1 MIAKNKINIFVLYP
15 FLMILTTSCAST
27 NFKEKTYRNM
37 LVAAVVGAAIGQIE
51 KENRT
56 GYSVAYGA
64 SAATLAAIASIE
76 YYDADKEKREL
87 EAKIKFMNDMEL
99 SRGRNIT
106 NDLPEDLKNLVET
119 HHYDVYRINRWTQRG
134 PKLLVKE
141 SEAIE
146 LKEVKSNEE

>member
-1 MIAKNKINIFVLYP
+1 MNKFFLYITPTLIF
-15 FLMILTTSCAST
+15 TGCASNT
-27 NFKEKTYRNM
+27 FKEKTYRNM
-37 LVAAVVGAAIGQIE
+37 LIASAIGTIAAQSE
-51 KENRT
+51 KHHKI
-56 GYSVAYGA
+56 GYTVAYGA

-76 YYDADKEKREL
+76 YYDSDKEKREL
-87 EAKIKFMNDMEL
+87 QAKLKFINDMEVQK
-99 SRGRNIT
+99 SKNISS
-106 NDLPEDLKNLVET
+106 DMPEDLKNLVDT

>member
-1 MIAKNKINIFVLYP
+1 MIAKNKISIFLLTP
-15 FLMILTTSCAST
+15 ILMILTTSCAST
-27 NFKEKTYRNM
+27 SFKEKTYRNM
-37 LVAAVVGAAIGQIE
+37 LVAAVVGAAIGQAE

-87 EAKIKFMNDMEL
+87 EAKIKF
-99 SRGRNIT
+99 I
-106 NDLPEDLKNLVET
+106 NDLENQKSKNISSDMPDDLKNLVDT

-134 PKLLVKE
+134 PNLLVKE